1 MPRDYRA
8 SENQKMAKARRS
20 HALARNELRQPTVP
34 RVAPAGATSAPIKA
48 SDPETARMVDE
59 FLSRRKG
66 E

>member
-8 SENQKMAKARRS
+8 SENQKKAKARRS

-34 RVAPAGATSAPIKA
+34 RVAAAGATSAPVKA
-48 SDPETARMVDE
+48 ADPETDRLVAE
-59 FLSRRKG
+59 FLARRSA